1 MANPLEVELVWKKKE
16 YKEVMTAL
24 TKMSVAAAEATQAI
38 RELHAE
44 IDAGK
49 KRYGM
54 LWPVLLFFARMK
66 RGEK

>member
-44 IDAGK
+44 IDAEKSGTAGCG
-49 KRYGM
+49 RYCCS
-54 LWPVLLFFARMK
+54 L
-66 RGEK
+66 RG